1 MEKLT
6 LSVENPL
13 VNLKDIHLP
22 SPVSFWPPAPGWWIL
37 AVLLITSLFFGGV
50 WFFRR
55 YKKRKPKTEA
65 LRILKDLQILYQNSQ
80 DEVASL
86 RNLSNLLR
94 RTALT
99 FYDNDEVASLQGS
112 SWLEFLDKTG
122 KTKECSQGA
131 GKVLGNEVFQQKVNP
146 DMNALFPLVKKWI
159 SSSRH

>member
-1 MEKLT
+1 M
-6 LSVENPL
+6 SVENPL

-22 SPVSFWPPAPGWWIL
+22 PPVSFWPPAPGWWIL
-37 AVLLITSLFFGGV
+37 AVLLISSLFIGGV
-50 WFFRR
+50 LFYRQH
-55 YKKRKPKTEA
+55 KKRKPKTEA
-65 LRILKDLQILYQNSQ
+65 LRILKDLQILYQNSK
-80 DEVASL
+80 DEVVSL

-112 SWLEFLDKTG
+112 SWLEFLDNTG
-122 KTKECSQGA
+122 KTKEFSQGA

>member
-1 MEKLT
+1 M
-6 LSVENPL
+6 SVENPL

-22 SPVSFWPPAPGWWIL
+22 PPVSFWPPAPGWWIL
-37 AVLLITSLFFGGV
+37 AVLLISSLFIGGV
-50 WFFRR
+50 LFYRQH
-55 YKKRKPKTEA
+55 KKRKPKTEA
-65 LRILKDLQILYQNSQ
+65 LRILKDLQILYQNSK
-80 DEVASL
+80 DEVVSL

-122 KTKECSQGA
+122 KTKEFSQGV
-131 GKVLGNEVFQQKVNP
+131 GKVLGNEVFQQNVNP

-159 SSSRH
+159 SSSRQ

>member
-1 MEKLT
+1 M
-6 LSVENPL
+6 SVENPL
-13 VNLKDIHLP
+13 INLKDIHLP
-22 SPVSFWPPAPGWWIL
+22 PPVSFWPPAPGWWVL
-37 AVLLITSLFFGGV
+37 AVLLISSLFIGGV
-50 WFFRR
+50 WFYRQH
-55 YKKRKPKTEA
+55 KKRKPKTEA

-80 DEVASL
+80 DEVVSL

-99 FYDNDEVASLQGS
+99 VYDNDAVASLQGS

-122 KTKECSQGA
+122 KTNEFSQGV

-159 SSSRH
+159 SSSRHYN

>member
-1 MEKLT
+1 M
-6 LSVENPL
+6 SVENPL
-13 VNLKDIHLP
+13 INLKDIHLP
-22 SPVSFWPPAPGWWIL
+22 PPVSFWPPAPGWWIL
-37 AVLLITSLFFGGV
+37 SVLLISSLFIGGV
-50 WFFRR
+50 WFYRQH
-55 YKKRKPKTEA
+55 KKRRPKTEA

-80 DEVASL
+80 DEVVSL
-86 RNLSNLLR
+86 RNLSNLIR

-99 FYDNDEVASLQGS
+99 FYDIDAVASLHGS

-122 KTKECSQGA
+122 KTKEFSQGA

>member
-1 MEKLT
+1 M
-6 LSVENPL
+6 SVDNPL

-22 SPVSFWPPAPGWWIL
+22 PPVSFWPPAPGWWIL
-37 AVLLITSLFFGGV
+37 AVLLISSLFFGGV
-50 WFFRR
+50 LFYRR
-55 YKKRKPKTEA
+55 HKKRKPKTEA

-80 DEVASL
+80 DEMVSL

-122 KTKECSQGA
+122 KTKEFSQGA
-131 GKVLGNEVFQQKVNP
+131 GKVLGNEEFQQKVNP
-146 DMNALFPLVKKWI
+146 DMTALFLLVKNWI

>member
-1 MEKLT
+1 M
-6 LSVENPL
+6 SVENPL

-22 SPVSFWPPAPGWWIL
+22 PPVSFWPPAPGWWIL
-37 AVLLITSLFFGGV
+37 AVLLISSLFIGGV
-50 WFFRR
+50 LFYRQH
-55 YKKRKPKTEA
+55 KKRKPKTEA
-65 LRILKDLQILYQNSQ
+65 LRILKDLQILYQNSK
-80 DEVASL
+80 DEVVFL

-122 KTKECSQGA
+122 KTKEFSQGA

-146 DMNALFPLVKKWI
+146 DMNVLFPLVKKWI

>member
-1 MEKLT
+1 M
-6 LSVENPL
+6 SVENSL

-22 SPVSFWPPAPGWWIL
+22 PPVSFWPPAPGWWIL
-37 AVLLITSLFFGGV
+37 AVLLISSLFIGGV
-50 WFFRR
+50 LFYRQH
-55 YKKRKPKTEA
+55 KKRKPKTEA
-65 LRILKDLQILYQNSQ
+65 LRILRDLQILYLNSQ

-86 RNLSNLLR
+86 RSLSNLLR

-122 KTKECSQGA
+122 KTKEFSQGA

>member
-1 MEKLT
+1 M
-6 LSVENPL
+6 SVENPL

-22 SPVSFWPPAPGWWIL
+22 PPVSFWPPAPGWWIL
-37 AVLLITSLFFGGV
+37 AVLLISSLFIGGV
-50 WFFRR
+50 LFYRQH
-55 YKKRKPKTEA
+55 KKRKPKTEA
-65 LRILKDLQILYQNSQ
+65 LRILKDLQILYQNSK
-80 DEVASL
+80 DEVVSL

-122 KTKECSQGA
+122 KTKEFSQGA
-131 GKVLGNEVFQQKVNP
+131 GKVLGNEVFQQKVNT

>member
-1 MEKLT
+1 M
-6 LSVENPL
+6 SIENPL

-22 SPVSFWPPAPGWWIL
+22 PPVSFWPPAPGWWIL
-37 AVLLITSLFFGGV
+37 AVLLISSLFFGGV
-50 WFFRR
+50 WFYRLH
-55 YKKRKPKTEA
+55 KKRKPKNEA

-99 FYDNDEVASLQGS
+99 FYDNDVVASLQGS

-122 KTKECSQGA
+122 KTKEFSQGA
-131 GKVLGNEVFQQKVNP
+131 GKVLGYEVFQQKVNP

>member
-1 MEKLT
+1 M
-6 LSVENPL
+6 SIENQL
-13 VNLKDIHLP
+13 VNLKDIHLTP
-22 SPVSFWPPAPGWWIL
+22 PVSFWPPAPGWWIL
-37 AVLLITSLFFGGV
+37 AVLLISSLFFGGV
-50 WFFRR
+50 WFYRR
-55 YKKRKPKTEA
+55 HKKRKPKTEA

-99 FYDNDEVASLQGS
+99 LYENDEVASLQGS

-122 KTKECSQGA
+122 KTKEFSLGV

-159 SSSRH
+159 SLSRH

>member
-1 MEKLT
+1 MY
-6 LSVENPL
+6 VENPL

-22 SPVSFWPPAPGWWIL
+22 PPVSFWPPAPGWWIL
-37 AVLLITSLFFGGV
+37 AVLLISSLFIGGV
-50 WFFRR
+50 LFYRQH
-55 YKKRKPKTEA
+55 KKRKPKTKA
-65 LRILKDLQILYQNSQ
+65 LRILKDLQILYQNSK
-80 DEVASL
+80 DEVVSL

-122 KTKECSQGA
+122 KTKEFSQGA

>member
-1 MEKLT
+1 M
-6 LSVENPL
+6 SVENPL

-22 SPVSFWPPAPGWWIL
+22 PPVSFWPPASGRWII
-37 AVLLITSLFFGGV
+37 AVLLISSLFIGGL
-50 WFFRR
+50 WFYRR
-55 YKKRKPKTEA
+55 HKMRKPKNEA

-122 KTKECSQGA
+122 KTKEFSQGA

-159 SSSRH
+159 SSSRHYN

>member
-1 MEKLT
+1 M
-6 LSVENPL
+6 SIENPL

-22 SPVSFWPPAPGWWIL
+22 PPVSFWPPALGWWIL
-37 AVLLITSLFFGGV
+37 AVLLITFLFFGGV
-50 WFFRR
+50 WFYRR
-55 YKKRKPKTEA
+55 HKKRKPKTEA

-99 FYDNDEVASLQGS
+99 FYDKNSVASLQGS

-122 KTKECSQGA
+122 KTKEFSQGA
-131 GKVLGNEVFQQKVNP
+131 GKVLGYELFQQKVNS

-159 SSSRH
+159 TSSRH

>member
-1 MEKLT
+1 M
-6 LSVENPL
+6 SVENPL
-13 VNLKDIHLP
+13 INLKDIHLP
-22 SPVSFWPPAPGWWIL
+22 PPVSFWPPAPGWWIL
-37 AVLLITSLFFGGV
+37 SVLLISSLFIGGV
-50 WFFRR
+50 WFYRQH
-55 YKKRKPKTEA
+55 KKRRPKTEA

-80 DEVASL
+80 DEVVSL
-86 RNLSNLLR
+86 RNLSNLIR

-99 FYDNDEVASLQGS
+99 LYDIDAVASLQGS

-122 KTKECSQGA
+122 KTKEFSQGA

>member
-1 MEKLT
+1 M
-6 LSVENPL
+6 SVDNPL

-22 SPVSFWPPAPGWWIL
+22 PPVSFWPPAPGWWIL
-37 AVLLITSLFFGGV
+37 AALLISSLFIGGV
-50 WFFRR
+50 LFYRQH
-55 YKKRKPKTEA
+55 KKRKPKTEA
-65 LRILKDLQILYQNSQ
+65 LRILKDLQILYQNSK
-80 DEVASL
+80 DEVVSL

-122 KTKECSQGA
+122 KTKEFSQGA

>member
-1 MEKLT
+1 M
-6 LSVENPL
+6 SVDNPL

-22 SPVSFWPPAPGWWIL
+22 PPVSFWPPAPGWWIL
-37 AVLLITSLFFGGV
+37 AVLLITSLYFGGV

-65 LRILKDLQILYQNSQ
+65 LRILKDLQILHQNSQ

-99 FYDNDEVASLQGS
+99 FYDTDAVASLQGS

-122 KTKECSQGA
+122 KTKEFSQGA
-131 GKVLGNEVFQQKVNP
+131 GKVLGNEVFQQKVNT

>member
-1 MEKLT
+1 M
-6 LSVENPL
+6 SVENTL

-22 SPVSFWPPAPGWWIL
+22 PPVSFWPPAPGWWIL
-37 AVLLITSLFFGGV
+37 AVLLISSLFIGSV
-50 WFFRR
+50 WFYRQH
-55 YKKRKPKTEA
+55 KKRKPKTEA
-65 LRILKDLQILYQNSQ
+65 LRILKDLQILYQNSK
-80 DEVASL
+80 DEVVSL

-122 KTKECSQGA
+122 KTKEFSQGA